1 MQILGIKINELDQS
15 RVLTQIREWL
25 ATEGQYQIATINPEF
40 AVAAQ
45 KNQAFKNLLN
55 RTALNTCDG
64 FGLVLA
70 ARLLYGRR
78 LLRVTGADLSRKLL
92 EGALPMAKIYLLGGA
107 PGIAEAVRTKFVFT
121 GIVGAEDGGKINSDG
136 KRLENN
142 EAIIERINASGANI
156 LLVAFG
162 QVKQEQWIAENLA
175 GMPGVKV
182 AIGVGGTLDYLADKI
197 KRAPEWLRAIG
208 FEWLFRLIKEPKRR
222 KRIWQAT
229 AVFGWLALKEKIK
242 K

>member
-1 MQILGIKINELDQS
+1 MQILGIKIDELDQG
-15 RVLTQIREWL
+15 RVLTQIGEWL
-25 ATEGQYQIATINPEF
+25 VAEGQHQIATINPEF

-45 KNQAFKNLLN
+45 KNQDFKNLLN

-64 FGLVLA
+64 FGLVLT
-70 ARLLYGRR
+70 ARLLYGHR

-92 EGALPMAKIYLLGGA
+92 EGVLPIAKIYLLGGA
-107 PGIAEAVRTKFVFT
+107 PDIAKAVRTKFVFT
-121 GIVGAEDGGKINSDG
+121 GIVGAEDGGKINPDG

-142 EAIIERINASGANI
+142 EAVIERINASGANI

-162 QVKQEQWIAENLA
+162 QIKQERWIAENLA

-182 AIGVGGTLDYLADKI
+182 AIGVGGTLDYLAGI
-197 KRAPEWLRAIG
+197 VPRAPKWLRSLG
-208 FEWLFRLIKEPKRR
+208 LEWLFRLIKEPKRGG
-222 KRIWQAT
+222 RIWQAT